1 MTASRH
7 NTASPGGERDPRG
20 TAWAGWRGGGLNATP
35 RSSVQV
41 QGLGAEGQ
49 VGSPSSTGPR
59 QDRRGPPALGLTVQP
74 SRVLSEI

>member
-7 NTASPGGERDPRG
+7 TTASPGGERDPRG
-20 TAWAGWRGGGLNATP
+20 TAWAAWGGGGLNATP

-41 QGLGAEGQ
+41 QGVGAEGQ
-49 VGSPSSTGPR
+49 AGSLSSTR
-59 QDRRGPPALGLTVQP
+59 QHRRGPPAPGLTAQP